1 MKRFLSSL
9 AVLLAAGF
17 LFALPVHAAPV
28 TLPDGTIF
36 DPEYYAQQNPDVVAA
51 LGTSAQMLYQH
62 YLVAGKAEGRL
73 PYAGATPSVT
83 IPAGFDAAFYAASY
97 PDVVA
102 ALGTDPATLYLHYV
116 NFGQKEGRKPNA
128 SAAGITPQPQPA
140 VQYTGMQFTTKDLY
154 GNTVTAK
161 DLFSANK
168 YTMVNLWATWCGPC
182 KGELAEL
189 GVLAN
194 EFKAQGCEIVG
205 LLADDEAYYINQAKN
220 LLAAN
225 GASYTNLVI
234 NYDLYSLFYSNCV
247 PTSFF
252 VDQTGHI
259 VGEPIYGADV
269 YGYTSTLRQLLA
281 R

>member
-1 MKRFLSSL
+1 MKRFLTSL
-9 AVLLAAGF
+9 AVLLSAGF
-17 LFALPVHAAPV
+17 LFVLPVQAAPV

-36 DPEYYAQQNPDVVAA
+36 DPEYYAEQNPDVVAA
-51 LGTSAQMLYQH
+51 LGTNAQLLYQH
-62 YLVAGKAEGRL
+62 YIVAGRAEGRL
-73 PYAGATPSVT
+73 PYAGAAPAVE
-83 IPAGFDAAFYAASY
+83 IPAGFDAAFYAAAY
-97 PDVVA
+97 PDVAA

-128 SAAGITPQPQPA
+128 SAAGITPQQQPV
-140 VQYTGMQFTTKDLY
+140 VQYNGMQFTTKDLY

-194 EFKAQGCEIVG
+194 EFKAQGCAIVG
-205 LLADDEAYYINQAKN
+205 LLADDESYYINQAKS

-225 GASYTNLVI
+225 GANYTNIVI
-234 NYDLYSLFYSNCV
+234 NRDLYSLFYSNCV

-269 YGYTSTLRQLLA
+269 YGYTSTLRQLLG